1 MARIVM
7 ADDGIRF
14 DGQLAEASP
23 LGGAESAFTA
33 LAEELAARGHDVT
46 VCNNCA
52 AALDHKGV
60 KWRPIGDGLPETAD
74 MYIANRGDKLITG
87 MPKARKQV
95 FWTHNPAGYMLKARY
110 IMKLWKVKPDIVFI
124 GDYHATTLP
133 GWVPSGKRHVIPYGI
148 PRLFQEKEPVA
159 DVPGPRAIFT
169 SNPLR
174 GLDWL
179 LDVWKEHIHPKVPE
193 AQLHLFC
200 GPGTYGQAGLDKAE
214 PMRKVLQRA
223 WGMAESGV
231 VLRDPV
237 RKAELIG
244 ELLASRVML
253 YKGDINETYCY
264 ALAEAQALGV
274 PCVVQPIGSV
284 VERVIDGETGYIRD
298 TDTGFAEAAVKILT
312 DDALWR
318 SQQQTSVDRQRRWG
332 WPEAAARFEQL
343 LP

>member
-14 DGQLAEASP
+14 DGRVAEASP

-33 LAEELAARGHDVT
+33 LAEEFAARGHDVT

-52 AALDHKGV
+52 GAITHKGV
-60 KWRPIGDGLPETAD
+60 TWRPIAQGLPDGPD
-74 MYIANRGDKLITG
+74 MYIANRGDKLIDAL
-87 MPKARKQV
+87 PSARKQV
-95 FWTHNPAGYMLKARY
+95 FWTHNPSTYMVKMRY
-110 IMKLWKVKPDIVFI
+110 MAKLWKVRPDIVFI
-124 GDYHATTLP
+124 GDYHATTYPRWAP
-133 GWVPSGKRHVIPYGI
+133 GGRRHVIPYGI
-148 PRLFQEKEPVA
+148 TRLFLDTGPAEDIP
-159 DVPGPRAIFT
+159 PPRAIFT

-179 LDVWKEHIHPKVPE
+179 LDVWNERIRPQVPAAE
-193 AQLHLFC
+193 LHLFC
-200 GPGTYGQAGLDKAE
+200 GPGTYGQAGIDKAG

-223 WGMAESGV
+223 WGMGDSGV
-231 VLRDPV
+231 VLREPV

-253 YKGDINETYCY
+253 YRGDINETFCY
-264 ALAEAQALGV
+264 ALAEAQALGL

-284 VERVIDGETGYIRD
+284 IERVIDGETGYIRGD
-298 TDTGFAEAAVKILT
+298 DAGFAEAAVRILT
-312 DDALWR
+312 DDVLWR
-318 SQQQTSVDRQRRWG
+318 SQQQASRDKQRLWG

>member
-14 DGQLAEASP
+14 DGRVAENSP

-33 LAEELAARGHDVT
+33 LAEELAARGHQVT

-52 AALDHKGV
+52 APLTHKGV
-60 KWRPIGDGLPETAD
+60 EWRPISGGLPETAD
-74 MYIANRGDKLITG
+74 MYIANRGDKLITA
-87 MPKARKQV
+87 MPGAARQV
-95 FWTHNPAGYMLKARY
+95 FWTHNPAGYIVKFRY
-110 IMKLWKVKPDIVFI
+110 ISKLWKVKPDIVFI

-133 GWVPSGKRHVIPYGI
+133 RWVPGASRHVIPYGI
-148 PRLFQEKEPVA
+148 PRLFRDKAPAAE
-159 DVPGPRAIFT
+159 VPGPRAIFT

-179 LDVWKEHIHPKVPE
+179 LDLWKDRIRPAVPNAE
-193 AQLHLFC
+193 LHLFC

-223 WGMAESGV
+223 WGMGESGV
-231 VLRDPV
+231 VLREPV
-237 RKAELIG
+237 AKPVLID

-284 VERVIDGETGYIRD
+284 VERVVDGETGYIRGD
-298 TDTGFAEAAVKILT
+298 DAGFADSAIRLLT
-312 DDALWR
+312 DDALWKR
-318 SQQQTSVDRQRRWG
+318 QQQAAIARQRSWG